1 MQLPGALQGVQ
12 IPGGAQLPE
21 YGTTNSL
28 GLPTAMSS
36 ALQLSQAVQHGV
48 FSGFGGQQQQ
58 PFSAIQSYSAGQTQQ
73 STSRQPPRQPHQP
86 HQHQQPYHHQHGGG
100 GGGCGGGMGGSGA
113 RPPGQTYSSGGQASS
128 GGGGGF
134 RLNAAAAERGFNTNA
149 PIFAPGGG
157 LGGGASAGG
166 GGMGGGRGMGGG
178 GATGGG
184 ASMGGGG
191 GMGGGMQ
198 QLLAPPFSAGA
209 ALSGL
214 RRTGQSARHDAFF
227 MPETLRAE
235 LAVQRTVCLSPADPS
250 DPRVAALAG
259 VHVGPY
265 HSFVPLDEP
274 NHKRSR
280 TLGVQSSLFRATS
293 SNDGESY
300 ALRRLEGGTLPHD
313 ARGRSRVWSTLSHPN
328 LVKMHELLPWDEGG
342 QAVTYI
348 VQAFHPNSVTLEH
361 AYLQQRMPLN
371 EETLWSHALQMVAA
385 LHAIHLAGLA
395 ARVVDLNHVLLTG
408 KETTRLSCAGILD
421 FTRPDSTRS
430 VVALQVEDLAAL
442 GRLLIN
448 LACTSP
454 SAASP
459 NALQNSMSYIQ
470 VSRRCS
476 TLRIPPPYSAPC
488 LELCSLLGTLHA
500 SPWCSNP
507 QLAGELLSRFLTAR
521 HVPLVAP
528 CFGTRRCRHDFGSD
542 DEPTLASSGSPL
554 SSLGAP

>member
-1 MQLPGALQGVQ
+1 M
-12 IPGGAQLPE
+12 
-21 YGTTNSL
+21 T
-28 GLPTAMSS
+28 
-36 ALQLSQAVQHGV
+36 
-48 FSGFGGQQQQ
+48 
-58 PFSAIQSYSAGQTQQ
+58 
-73 STSRQPPRQPHQP
+73 
-86 HQHQQPYHHQHGGG
+86 
-100 GGGCGGGMGGSGA
+100 
-113 RPPGQTYSSGGQASS
+113 
-128 GGGGGF
+128 
-134 RLNAAAAERGFNTNA
+134 
-149 PIFAPGGG
+149 
-157 LGGGASAGG
+157 
-166 GGMGGGRGMGGG
+166 
-178 GATGGG
+178 
-184 ASMGGGG
+184 
-191 GMGGGMQ
+191 
-198 QLLAPPFSAGA
+198 PPFSAGA
-209 ALSGL
+209 ALFSL

-235 LAVQRTVCLSPADPS
+235 LAVQRAAYLSPADPS
-250 DPRVAALAG
+250 DPRVVALAG

-470 VSRRCS
+470 ASF
-476 TLRIPPPYSAPC
+476 SADF
-488 LELCSLLGTLHA
+488 S
-500 SPWCSNP
+500 
-507 QLAGELLSRFLTAR
+507 QLVMFLLSPHALVHDVVAMISGRMMNRLSQVQYYADGLYSELGKESENGRLLRLLFKLN
-521 HVPLVAP
+521 LVADRAMLDGDDSW
-528 CFGTRRCRHDFGSD
+528 GTSSD
-542 DEPTLASSGSPL
+542 RQLIRYFRESLTNQTNENGAAVLDL
-554 SSLGAP
+554 SSLVSSLNKLDMGVDGQVLLSSPHDGALLLVAYSDIKSVLERSFDELAGSQGHQEG